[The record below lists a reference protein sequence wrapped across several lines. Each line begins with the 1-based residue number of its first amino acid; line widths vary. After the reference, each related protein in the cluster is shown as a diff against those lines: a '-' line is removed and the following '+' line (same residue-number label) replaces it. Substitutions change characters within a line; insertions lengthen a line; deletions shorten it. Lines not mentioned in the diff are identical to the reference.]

1 MRGHPKPQDLP
12 PAGKRSRRMHGAEAA
27 HDSKGG
33 AMNERKALVHIKSLI
48 KARGREV
55 SSGSTEAKEPL
66 LDPVEALHHIK
77 TLARAAQGITDMDTA
92 QKHFEMILTLVDKA
106 LPKTRK
112 RMR

>member
-1 MRGHPKPQDLP
+1 MGEKYPPDRRKPK
-12 PAGKRSRRMHGAEAA
+12 
-27 HDSKGG
+27 
-33 AMNERKALVHIKSLI
+33 N
-48 KARGREV
+48 
-55 SSGSTEAKEPL
+55 L